1 MNKLKQLVSFKKNDW
16 GEKVRIIAL
25 SMDQDLEK
33 LEKAIKNRGYEEFE
47 HYSVRANKDCRVA
60 RYLGV
65 KHIPYCSLI
74 DRQGILAFSGKAM
87 KR

>member
-1 MNKLKQLVSFKKNDW
+1 
-16 GEKVRIIAL
+16 
-25 SMDQDLEK
+25 MDQDLDNLK
-33 LEKAIKNRGYEEFE
+33 KAIKDRGYEEFE
-47 HYSVRANKDCRVA
+47 HYSIRANKDCRVA

-74 DRQGILAFSGKAM
+74 DRQGILAFSGKAN